1 MKPDETDETEAK
13 EDWSTISKQG
23 ARVEEEDG
31 MVVDLRAAAAAPA
44 TAAAL

>member
-23 ARVEEEDG
+23 ARVEEDG